1 MTWLF
6 DGLSLVLVVAGV
18 NLLAVAGV
26 HGQDDDYWAEGYDE
40 EQNCVSKDLLRRLW
54 HNPKKQ
60 CVANTMANHLRP

>member
-1 MTWLF
+1 MSWLF

-40 EQNCVSKDLLRRLW
+40 GMHTVQSVQLL
-54 HNPKKQ
+54 NDGQ
-60 CVANTMANHLRP
+60 MSE